1 VSFVRSNLGSIGLQ
15 NFLGGKQLIQNITNG
30 VQAVQQLAMKPTSAE
45 ASSTPANS
53 MESFGSYLENALNQV
68 ADQEQQAKDMSNKFV
83 LGEVNI
89 DEVMIS
95 SQQALLS
102 LQLTTQV
109 RNKVIEAY
117 QEIMRTQI

>member
-1 VSFVRSNLGSIGLQ
+1 M
-15 NFLGGKQLIQNITNG
+15 IQNIALGT
-30 VQAVQQLAMKPTSAE
+30 QTIQQLAMKTPTSPTNQIP
-45 ASSTPANS
+45 ASSTQ
-53 MESFGSYLENALNQV
+53 SFGSYLEDALNQV
-68 ADQEQQAKDMSNKFV
+68 AAQEQQAKDMNNKFV
-83 LGEVNI
+83 LGEVNV
-89 DEVMIS
+89 DEALIS

>member
-1 VSFVRSNLGSIGLQ
+1 M
-15 NFLGGKQLIQNITNG
+15 
-30 VQAVQQLAMKPTSAE
+30 AA
-45 ASSTPANS
+45 
-53 MESFGSYLENALNQV
+53 
-68 ADQEQQAKDMSNKFV
+68 QEQNAKDMNNKFV
-83 LGEVNI
+83 LGEVNV
-89 DEVMIS
+89 DEAMIA

>member
-1 VSFVRSNLGSIGLQ
+1 M
-15 NFLGGKQLIQNITNG
+15 IQNLSLG
-30 VQAVQQLAMKPTSAE
+30 AQAIKPLAMKTSDAE
-45 ASSTPANS
+45 VSTVADSGQN
-53 MESFGSYLENALNQV
+53 FGSYLQNALNQV

-89 DEVMIS
+89 DEAMIS

>member
-1 VSFVRSNLGSIGLQ
+1 MIQNLSIGA
-15 NFLGGKQLIQNITNG
+15 
-30 VQAVQQLAMKPTSAE
+30 QAIKPLAMK
-45 ASSTPANS
+45 TPAA
-53 MESFGSYLENALNQV
+53 ESTTVEGSGQSFSSYLQNALDQV
-68 ADQEQQAKDMSNKFV
+68 AGQEQQAKDMNNKFV
-83 LGEVNI
+83 LGEVNV
-89 DEVMIS
+89 DETMIS

>member
-1 VSFVRSNLGSIGLQ
+1 M
-15 NFLGGKQLIQNITNG
+15 IQNVMIGT
-30 VQAVQQLAMKPTSAE
+30 QAVQPLAMKTAVAE
-45 ASSTPANS
+45 STAVQES
-53 MESFGSYLENALNQV
+53 GQSFGSYLENALNQV
-68 ADQEQQAKDMSNKFV
+68 AEQEQQAKDMSNKFV

-89 DEVMIS
+89 DQAMIS

>member
-1 VSFVRSNLGSIGLQ
+1 MKTPTAPSSSVPTGSSQSFS
-15 NFLGGKQLIQNITNG
+15 
-30 VQAVQQLAMKPTSAE
+30 
-45 ASSTPANS
+45 
-53 MESFGSYLENALNQV
+53 SYLEDALNQV
-68 ADQEQQAKDMSNKFV
+68 AGQEQQAKEMNNKFV
-83 LGEVNI
+83 LGEVNV
-89 DEVMIS
+89 DEALIS

>member
-1 VSFVRSNLGSIGLQ
+1 VIGTQTVQPLSMKTAAADSTTVSGSGQ
-15 NFLGGKQLIQNITNG
+15 
-30 VQAVQQLAMKPTSAE
+30 
-45 ASSTPANS
+45 
-53 MESFGSYLENALNQV
+53 SFSSYLENALNQV

-89 DEVMIS
+89 DEAMIS

>member
-1 VSFVRSNLGSIGLQ
+1 MIQ
-15 NFLGGKQLIQNITNG
+15 NFMIGT
-30 VQAVQQLAMKPTSAE
+30 QAVQPLAMKSVTEQAGTVTGSGQ
-45 ASSTPANS
+45 
-53 MESFGSYLENALNQV
+53 SFGSYLEDALNQV
-68 ADQEQQAKDMSNKFV
+68 AAQEQQAKDMSNKFV

-89 DEVMIS
+89 DEAMIS

-117 QEIMRTQI
+117 QEIMRIPI

>member
-1 VSFVRSNLGSIGLQ
+1 MIQNLSIGAQ
-15 NFLGGKQLIQNITNG
+15 V
-30 VQAVQQLAMKPTSAE
+30 VQPLAMKTATLQPSTTTSD
-45 ASSTPANS
+45 SKQ
-53 MESFGSYLENALNQV
+53 SFGSYLEDALNQV
-68 ADQEQQAKDMSNKFV
+68 ANQEQQSKEMNNKFL
-83 LGEVNI
+83 LGEINV
-89 DEVMIS
+89 DEALIS

>member
-1 VSFVRSNLGSIGLQ
+1 MKSAAAESS
-15 NFLGGKQLIQNITNG
+15 
-30 VQAVQQLAMKPTSAE
+30 AVQEPGQ
-45 ASSTPANS
+45 
-53 MESFGSYLENALNQV
+53 SFGSYLENALNQV

-89 DEVMIS
+89 DEAMIS

>member
-1 VSFVRSNLGSIGLQ
+1 MGSQ
-15 NFLGGKQLIQNITNG
+15 S
-30 VQAVQQLAMKPTSAE
+30 VQQLAMKTANAQS
-45 ASSTPANS
+45 SSTPSNS
-53 MESFGSYLENALNQV
+53 NQSFGSYLEDALNQV
-68 ADQEQQAKDMSNKFV
+68 ANQEQQAKNMNNKFV

-89 DEVMIS
+89 DEALIS

>member
-1 VSFVRSNLGSIGLQ
+1 M
-15 NFLGGKQLIQNITNG
+15 IQNLLIGN
-30 VQAVQQLAMKPTSAE
+30 QAVQPLAMKPAAAESSAVQE
-45 ASSTPANS
+45 PGQ
-53 MESFGSYLENALNQV
+53 SFGSYLENALNQV

-89 DEVMIS
+89 DEAMIS

>member
-1 VSFVRSNLGSIGLQ
+1 LAQAIKPLSMKTSAAESLPAEGSGQNFSAYLQ
-15 NFLGGKQLIQNITNG
+15 N
-30 VQAVQQLAMKPTSAE
+30 A
-45 ASSTPANS
+45 
-53 MESFGSYLENALNQV
+53 LEQV
-68 ADQEQQAKDMSNKFV
+68 ANQEQQAKDMSNKFV

-89 DEVMIS
+89 DEAMIS